1 MTAKKIVSTSRASEV
16 HEKATDKLDAKEFRE
31 RFCIPNSVAIE
42 LLNGRVLVPT
52 DKSEE
57 RTIIFSKEQFNAGL
71 RFPLP
76 ALFKEFLHFTQIP
89 PVSFIP
95 TSFGMSTHLSS
106 LQLVTE
112 LPDSIKGGTTGHVVV
127 RGAWVGFLEHPAR
140 PFSPN
145 YSLVVPGPELRGHL
159 VDWVEK
165 ASFAC
170 LSKLFE
176 IDAKER
182 QCKTLLTAQ
191 NLMAVVR
198 EPREYVIN
206 ILPRKMPKEVVPG
219 EHYTVKDLPIY
230 EALKEA
236 DAEKRRALLDNREK
250 KKNEGTLRKA
260 PRQKR
265 DADSPSKKTPAK
277 RRKLVKNGKGVREPT
292 PPMEFAPPPIT
303 HEAEVMIEEPV
314 NPAPH
319 SISSG
324 FGHIA
329 GLNHSSTSLATVAR
343 PANLAEEAASVNH
356 PDSP

>member
-1 MTAKKIVSTSRASEV
+1 MATKKIFSTSRASEV
-16 HEKATDKLDAKEFRE
+16 HEKVTDKLDAKEFRE

-89 PVSFIP
+89 PVFIHP
-95 TSFGMSTHLSS
+95 NIVWHVHTPA
-106 LQLVTE
+106 
-112 LPDSIKGGTTGHVVV
+112 LPSIGDGAARFNKGRGDGTRGGP
-127 RGAWVGFLEHPAR
+127 GAWVGFLEHPAR

-176 IDAKER
+176 INAKER

-260 PRQKR
+260 PGQKR
-265 DADSPSKKTPAK
+265 DADSPSKENSSKKEEAGEEWEGSEGAHSSYGICSSAHYSRGGGNDRGASEP
-277 RRKLVKNGKGVREPT
+277 RSSFYLERVR
-292 PPMEFAPPPIT
+292 I
-303 HEAEVMIEEPV
+303 HRGAESLK
-314 NPAPH
+314 H
-319 SISSG
+319 LFGSGCSSG
-324 FGHIA
+324 EFG
-329 GLNHSSTSLATVAR
+329 
-343 PANLAEEAASVNH
+343 
-356 PDSP
+356 